1 MRSLLLSC
9 VFAMAFAA
17 SAHGKL
23 LTADQIR
30 DVEPLLPY
38 FTWLVDPEGKQS
50 IATVSTGSL
59 QERFAPLANG
69 IPLKSRGAVW
79 LRLVIVKSPPSPTGG
94 TASERS
100 RLVMRLGELPSGGAQ
115 MFISESPGPVSAP
128 GVWHSEILASHS
140 ETVLPEP
147 GLLPMSVYLRLDSMP
162 GLWFSPTISP
172 QGAVR
177 PAMLPSELVLPGILI
192 VACAACLLRAIATRS
207 QWGLWAAL
215 FLACVLAQAV
225 MPLPVQDRAFE
236 LRDLPALLAPGMAL
250 LLLPHV
256 GRCMFRTNAVSTL
269 QDAALYLCSI
279 IGVAVC
285 LVPLVPGMSWLARL
299 FPLWPLLLF
308 PLLPVCVS
316 ALANKRPGALS
327 FSGACAMSMLG
338 AVLSLYAI
346 GLPSPHPLAA
356 KGSLWGLAVGGLG
369 LALARIPRDEA
380 EEEGDTDERLS
391 FVGTTSARTDPG
403 SAGESESGE
412 IRSAPLPSLAMP
424 AAGGQ
429 STPSPLSMDIS
440 QLARTD
446 SEEGGR
452 PAPEEGPAVGAVSS
466 PPAFAAAESVTRPED
481 SPAEDAKAW
490 GAGDNLYWNPEDP
503 AYAYMM
509 ATTAAATVA
518 ASAPADREAG
528 RAGAESASETP
539 IAAGRV
545 DDGAS
550 KHDALPTEAARDVPL
565 PAEAPPLPSED
576 EMTSGNRSSLSQ
588 AEAVAM
594 SLLPEVEAAST
605 EASGAASEAPGVASR
620 PAWEAPAAAAGV
632 ELRPAWETPAAFG
645 EAFQPGWR
653 PLTTFAAQKTD
664 VEAPTTIPAG
674 TFAETPRPAAA
685 ESPLEAYGSGLLPDF
700 AGSSDSDAPPSV
712 EAKIISLTDEDFS
725 GYPQTL
731 LDDLEEAPRHTTLT
745 SSGSFLFNLH
755 SLVREV
761 HDTIVPLAKN
771 KGLLFSWYITPSL
784 PTLLEGDAPR
794 LRGALSL
801 LLQNAVQAT
810 RQGTV
815 QLAVR
820 RNPGR
825 PEPGDLLFIISDSG
839 SAQRTDAGFFHA
851 WELAAGTGGAFNVD
865 YSPGGGTQVTFTAH
879 FSLPSEEAA
888 REHLAGLT
896 RPVRWDDPAFDPL
909 KMEDEDRAAAD
920 AVPAEQPAIYEAFS
934 AAQEHDEP
942 VSVLWKRAPLP
953 PDAEA
958 PRTDQPDST
967 ETGAGISE
975 TAAPAH
981 APVPA
986 GTGFRSQADLDR
998 PGAIPLIVAAEMTN
1012 SKRKLLSHYL
1022 GDMPHEHVDAPNN
1035 SQVIALVRERPVS
1048 LIIVDGDMPE
1058 PDIIK
1063 TLDTLRREEH
1073 KRGKAAA
1080 PVLALTNHEAQSRR
1094 MTKAGATHALCKPFS
1109 REGLREAVALA
1120 VPALAAYRP
1129 LPAATEGAPEDGAAG
1144 SAAGLEAKPAYAR
1157 PPEDPFVAY
1166 IRSSYKKEHAPA
1178 ARHTGGTAPASLPP
1192 DAGSAPAESPAEADG
1207 ATAFPS
1213 PEEAGTGVAASLEAP
1228 GTGFA
1233 SPTAEAG
1240 GGAPGA
1246 LPESGDAKE
1255 VACQDVDL
1263 LAAALRDAPAPTGA
1277 PVTVSLP
1284 SVNEAV
1290 GRERQATPQVAPVVL
1305 GLSADDVTPQ
1315 PARPAEPPLLDLILT
1330 GDEPDEENQP
1340 PQPKDEASTET
1351 PQQRNDAA
1359 TEQDS
1364 SGAAVAAQAVPD
1376 ATPTAIPA
1384 ALPEEVSPASSA
1396 VSGEMPA
1403 SDAPLRRPPST
1414 VRVSVGTPIAAAKS
1428 GRTIVVAR
1436 RTGGSGAAAGS
1447 AEASAPDK
1455 PAAVVIGRPVVA
1467 VPGRVEPLGPET
1479 TASSEPAALAPGKPE
1494 APAAGSGTSGPDS
1507 ISLTAPES
1515 GVVETFK
1522 PETLA
1527 PGAAE
1532 TPAPE
1537 TPRPEVSEIEASG
1550 SDAPKSEALA
1560 PDAAASETKDS
1571 PAGPSEAPAPAS
1583 NADILAGIDDEMDL
1597 PRQPGIYP
1605 LPENT
1610 AAHGTAPQEAAQL
1623 FPLPGLDG
1631 EVLDTTLMP
1640 LVPGLVHALQDALN
1654 DVREGR
1660 DTGKAIL
1667 VQEAA
1672 GRLAGRAEVFGLQKL
1687 GKIGRCVERAAE
1699 ANDLE
1704 AVSTLLEDLDIVTK
1718 RYIAAI
1724 QECFQSFLSV
1734 DR

>member
-9 VFAMAFAA
+9 IFALAFAA

-94 TASERS
+94 AASERS
-100 RLVMRLGELPSGGAQ
+100 RLVMRLGELPPGGAQ

-162 GLWFSPTISP
+162 GMWFAPTISP

-192 VACAACLLRAIATRS
+192 VACAACLLRAIATKS

-225 MPLPVQDRAFE
+225 MPLPVQNRAFE
-236 LRDLPALLAPGMAL
+236 LRDLPAMLAPGMAL

-285 LVPLVPGMSWLARL
+285 LVPLAPGMSWLARL

-316 ALANKRPGALS
+316 ALANKRPGALA
-327 FSGACAMSMLG
+327 FSGACVMSMLG
-338 AVLSLYAI
+338 AVLALYAI

-369 LALARIPRDEA
+369 LALARIPREEA
-380 EEEGDTDERLS
+380 EEDGDADERLT
-391 FVGTTSARTDPG
+391 FVGTTSARTDLEPG
-403 SAGESESGE
+403 GANGADNAGAAH
-412 IRSAPLPSLAMP
+412 SAPSALPSLDMP
-424 AAGGQ
+424 LAAGQ
-429 STPSPLSMDIS
+429 SAPSSLSMDIS
-440 QLARTD
+440 QLAREN
-446 SEEGGR
+446 SEENDR
-452 PAPEEGPAVGAVSS
+452 PALDEERAANAVS
-466 PPAFAAAESVTRPED
+466 PPPSAFVANEGATWLDDA
-481 SPAEDAKAW
+481 PAEDAKAW
-490 GAGDNLYWNPEDP
+490 GAGDSLHWNPEDP
-503 AYAYMM
+503 GYEYMV
-509 ATTAAATVA
+509 ATAAAA
-518 ASAPADREAG
+518 PANAQAGPAGGESAPEAPVTAG
-528 RAGAESASETP
+528 RAVAGTSELITLPAED
-539 IAAGRV
+539 AG
-545 DDGAS
+545 G
-550 KHDALPTEAARDVPL
+550 LTL
-565 PAEAPPLPSED
+565 PAEALPAPSED
-576 EMTSGNRSSLSQ
+576 GIASGSRSSLSQ
-588 AEAVAM
+588 AEAVGM
-594 SLLPEVEAAST
+594 SLLPEVEADST
-605 EASGAASEAPGVASR
+605 RAVDSIPEASDSASR

-645 EAFQPGWR
+645 EGFQPGWR
-653 PLTTFAAQKTD
+653 PLATFAAQKTD
-664 VEAPTTIPAG
+664 AETVTEAPEGAS
-674 TFAETPRPAAA
+674 RPVAS
-685 ESPLEAYGSGLLPDF
+685 EPPLDAYGSGLLPDF
-700 AGSSDSDAPPSV
+700 AGSSDSDAPAEV

-725 GYPQTL
+725 EYPQAL

-825 PEPGDLLFIISDSG
+825 PEPGDLLFVISDSG

-896 RPVRWDDPAFDPL
+896 RPVRWDDPAFDPTRRR
-909 KMEDEDRAAAD
+909 DEEEVAAD
-920 AVPAEQPAIYEAFS
+920 TVAAEQPTAYEAFS
-934 AAQEHDEP
+934 ATQESDEP

-953 PDAEA
+953 SNSGTSRLDRPENAGAEA
-958 PRTDQPDST
+958 
-967 ETGAGISE
+967 GAFE
-975 TAAPAH
+975 TAAH
-981 APVPA
+981 APRPEEPARAPIPA

-1063 TLDTLRREEH
+1063 TLDTLRQEER
-1073 KRGKAAA
+1073 KLGKAAA
-1080 PVLALTNHEAQSRR
+1080 PVLALTNHEAQSHR
-1094 MTKAGATHALCKPFS
+1094 MTRAGATHALCKPFS

-1120 VPALAAYRP
+1120 VPALAAYMP
-1129 LPAATEGAPEDGAAG
+1129 PPAAPESAPEDGAAG
-1144 SAAGLEAKPAYAR
+1144 STTGLEAKPLYAR

-1178 ARHTGGTAPASLPP
+1178 ARHAGAAAQPHLPS
-1192 DAGSAPAESPAEADG
+1192 DAGNDPAGLPAKPDEA
-1207 ATAFPS
+1207 AVPS
-1213 PEEAGTGVAASLEAP
+1213 PEESGAGPVSPAERP
-1228 GTGFA
+1228 GTDLA
-1233 SPTAEAG
+1233 SQAEGAG
-1240 GGAPGA
+1240 VSAA
-1246 LPESGDAKE
+1246 LSSGDAK
-1255 VACQDVDL
+1255 AAAPQDVDL
-1263 LAAALRDAPAPTGA
+1263 LAAALRDAPAPTGE
-1277 PVTVSLP
+1277 PVKVDLP
-1284 SVNEAV
+1284 SLNETV
-1290 GRERQATPQVAPVVL
+1290 GPGPDRRETPRAAPVVL
-1305 GLSADDVTPQ
+1305 GLSAEDVTPQ
-1315 PARPAEPPLLDLILT
+1315 PSRPAEPPLLDLILT
-1330 GDEPDEENQP
+1330 GAEPDEDSAP
-1340 PQPKDEASTET
+1340 SRPKDGAVAEEPKQPEGAV
-1351 PQQRNDAA
+1351 
-1359 TEQDS
+1359 TEQRS
-1364 SGAAVAAQAVPD
+1364 SGADPAVQAA
-1376 ATPTAIPA
+1376 PA
-1384 ALPEEVSPASSA
+1384 ALPGELSPAGDA
-1396 VSGEMPA
+1396 TSGEMPGPKGP
-1403 SDAPLRRPPST
+1403 SRRFPSA
-1414 VRVSVGTPIAAAKS
+1414 VRVSVGTPVAAAKP

-1436 RTGGSGAAAGS
+1436 RTGGSDAADAP
-1447 AEASAPDK
+1447 ASDK
-1455 PAAVVIGRPVVA
+1455 PAAVVPGRPVVA
-1467 VPGRVEPLGPET
+1467 VLGRVGASGPE
-1479 TASSEPAALAPGKPE
+1479 ASDSSEPAALAPEKSE
-1494 APAAGSGTSGPDS
+1494 ASGPDS
-1507 ISLTAPES
+1507 IALAES
-1515 GVVETFK
+1515 EPGVAETPK
-1522 PETLA
+1522 PEASA
-1527 PGAAE
+1527 PDVAE

-1537 TPRPEVSEIEASG
+1537 TSRPEAFEAEAPG
-1550 SDAPKSEALA
+1550 SDASKSEGPA
-1560 PDAAASETKDS
+1560 PEAAVSEAKVS
-1571 PAGPSEAPAPAS
+1571 PAGSSEAPAPTGG
-1583 NADILAGIDDEMDL
+1583 ADLLAGIDDEMDL
-1597 PRQPGIYP
+1597 HRQPGIYP
-1605 LPENT
+1605 LPENNAT
-1610 AAHGTAPQEAAQL
+1610 PGAAPQEAAQL

-1660 DTGKAIL
+1660 DTEKAIL

-1699 ANDLE
+1699 ANDLD

-1718 RYIAAI
+1718 RYITAI

>member
-1 MRSLLLSC
+1 
-9 VFAMAFAA
+9 MAFAA

-38 FTWLVDPEGKQS
+38 FTWLVDLEGKQN

-94 TASERS
+94 TVSERS
-100 RLVMRLGELPSGGAQ
+100 RLVMRLGELPPGGAR

-128 GVWHSEILASHS
+128 GVWHSETLASHS

-162 GLWFSPTISP
+162 GLWFAPTISP
-172 QGAVR
+172 QDAVR

-279 IGVAVC
+279 LGVAVC

-299 FPLWPLLLF
+299 FSLWPLLLF
-308 PLLPVCVS
+308 PLLPVCVA

-327 FSGACAMSMLG
+327 FSGACTMSMLG

-369 LALARIPRDEA
+369 LALARIPREEA
-380 EEEGDTDERLS
+380 EEESAADEKLS
-391 FVGTTSARTDPG
+391 FVGTTGARTDLGP
-403 SAGESESGE
+403 AGESETGE
-412 IRSAPLPSLAMP
+412 SRSTPLPSLDMP
-424 AAGGQ
+424 TAAGQ
-429 STPSPLSMDIS
+429 SAPSSLNMDIS

-446 SEEGGR
+446 SDETGR
-452 PAPEEGPAVGAVSS
+452 PAPDEEQAVNAVS
-466 PPAFAAAESVTRPED
+466 PPLAFAVSEGATRPEG
-481 SPAEDAKAW
+481 SPAEDAKVW

-503 AYAYMM
+503 AYAYMVT
-509 ATTAAATVA
+509 ATAATAVV
-518 ASAPADREAG
+518 SAPADREAG
-528 RAGAESASETP
+528 RDGAESAPETP
-539 IAAGRV
+539 IAAGR
-545 DDGAS
+545 DDAG
-550 KHDALPTEAARDVPL
+550 VPER
-565 PAEAPPLPSED
+565 AVLPSED
-576 EMTSGNRSSLSQ
+576 VDGLPPRAEASPSPSEDEIASGGPPLLPQ

-605 EASGAASEAPGVASR
+605 EVPDPARETPAAASR

-664 VEAPTTIPAG
+664 VETPTRIPAE
-674 TFAETPRPAAA
+674 TFAATPRPAAP
-685 ESPLEAYGSGLLPDF
+685 ESSLEAYGSGLLPDF

-745 SSGSFLFNLH
+745 SSGSFLFNLR

-909 KMEDEDRAAAD
+909 RREDEERAVAD

-934 AAQEHDEP
+934 AAPEHDEP

-953 PDAEA
+953 PDAETSRPA
-958 PRTDQPDST
+958 QPESAEAGA
-967 ETGAGISE
+967 ETPE
-975 TAAPAH
+975 TAAHAPRPETPAH
-981 APVPA
+981 APIPA

-1063 TLDTLRREEH
+1063 TLDTLRREER
-1073 KRGKAAA
+1073 KRGKASA

-1094 MTKAGATHALCKPFS
+1094 MAKAGATHTLCKPFS

-1120 VPALAAYRP
+1120 VPALAAYMP
-1129 LPAATEGAPEDGAAG
+1129 PPAAPESAPEDGASGSVAG
-1144 SAAGLEAKPAYAR
+1144 PAHAR

-1178 ARHTGGTAPASLPP
+1178 ASRAGGAARASLPP
-1192 DAGSAPAESPAEADG
+1192 DARNTPAGSPAKPDETAARSSLEEPGTSLAAPAEA
-1207 ATAFPS
+1207 
-1213 PEEAGTGVAASLEAP
+1213 LE
-1228 GTGFA
+1228 TGFA
-1233 SPTAEAG
+1233 LSAEGASASAALPDP
-1240 GGAPGA
+1240 GGAKGA
-1246 LPESGDAKE
+1246 ARQE
-1255 VACQDVDL
+1255 VDL
-1263 LAAALRDAPAPTGA
+1263 LAAALRDAPTPTGE

-1284 SVNEAV
+1284 VLNEEV
-1290 GRERQATPQVAPVVL
+1290 GQDRRAAPQAAPVVL
-1305 GLSADDVTPQ
+1305 GLSAEDVTPQ

-1330 GDEPDEENQP
+1330 GTEPDEENP
-1340 PQPKDEASTET
+1340 PSQSDGASTEASKQSKDAT
-1351 PQQRNDAA
+1351 AEQRD
-1359 TEQDS
+1359 
-1364 SGAAVAAQAVPD
+1364 SGAAPTAQAVPG
-1376 ATPTAIPA
+1376 ASPPA
-1384 ALPEEVSPASSA
+1384 SSGEVSPAAGA
-1396 VSGEMPA
+1396 VLGEMPA
-1403 SDAPLRRPPST
+1403 SDTPPRRPPSG
-1414 VRVSVGTPIAAAKS
+1414 VRVSVGTPAVAARP
-1428 GRTIVVAR
+1428 GRIIVVAR
-1436 RTGGSGAAAGS
+1436 RTGGPGAAAGT
-1447 AEASAPDK
+1447 AEASASDK
-1455 PAAVVIGRPVVA
+1455 PAAIVLGRSVVA
-1467 VPGRVEPLGPET
+1467 VPGRVEPSGRGTIDSP
-1479 TASSEPAALAPGKPE
+1479 EPAALTSSKPE
-1494 APAAGSGTSGPDS
+1494 TPASGLGTSGPGS
-1507 ISLTAPES
+1507 IALTTLES
-1515 GVVETFK
+1515 GVVETLK
-1522 PETLA
+1522 PEAPA

-1532 TPAPE
+1532 TTAPE
-1537 TPRPEVSEIEASG
+1537 RPKPEVSDIEASG
-1550 SDAPKSEALA
+1550 SDAPKSAAPA
-1560 PDAAASETKDS
+1560 PDAVVSETKAS
-1571 PAGPSEAPAPAS
+1571 PAGPSETPAPAS
-1583 NADILAGIDDEMDL
+1583 NADLLAGIDAEMEL

-1605 LPENT
+1605 LPET
-1610 AAHGTAPQEAAQL
+1610 SAAPGIAPQAAAQL

-1640 LVPGLVHALQDALN
+1640 LVPGLVHALQDALT